1 MKLASLAVLCAAF
14 LTAAPAWAETVAAPV
29 SAPIT
34 APEPEPIKVMV
45 VGMFH
50 FDNPG
55 LDYRN
60 AKIDDMLA
68 PARQAEIAAVSEAL
82 SRFQPTKVGVEWAPG
97 RPDRPYGRYLDG
109 SLPASPD
116 EIVQVAFRIA
126 KTNHLTK
133 VYGLDMPMDLPFDPA
148 VAFAESH
155 GRQDIIEKITVVSE
169 ANVALQERILRDE
182 GVAAT
187 LRMLNDSPRA
197 MESHGLYRD
206 ILKLGAGAD
215 QPGLA
220 VVLAWYQ
227 RNLGI
232 CANLLQAAQPGDRVA
247 VFFGAGHLPLLEQCV
262 RETPGYE
269 LVSALDYLPPA

>member
-1 MKLASLAVLCAAF
+1 MKLTALAVCATLFA
-14 LTAAPAWAETVAAPV
+14 TTPAWAQSAEPP
-29 SAPIT
+29 APIR
-34 APEPEPIKVMV
+34 VMV

-68 PARQAEIAAVSEAL
+68 PARQAEIATVASAL
-82 SRFQPTKVGVEWAPG
+82 SRFQPTKVGVEWEPG
-97 RPDRPYGRYLDG
+97 RPDRSYARYLEG
-109 SLPASPD
+109 SLPPSPD
-116 EIVQVAFRIA
+116 EIVQVAFRVA
-126 KTNHLTK
+126 KANNLTK

-155 GRQDIIEKITVVSE
+155 GRQDIIDKITTVSE
-169 ANVALQERILRDE
+169 ANVSEQERILRDE

-187 LRMLNDSPRA
+187 LRMLNDSPRGMA
-197 MESHGLYRD
+197 SHSLYRD
-206 ILKLGAGAD
+206 ILKLGASAD

-232 CANLLQAAQPGDRVA
+232 CANLLQTAEPGDRV
-247 VFFGAGHLPLLEQCV
+247 VIFFGAGHLPLLEQCV

-269 LVSALDYLPPA
+269 LVSALDFLPPA